1 MYENINSGK
10 GLLTASALFRAAMR
24 ENPTTG
30 RIFLVGKTTLPR
42 YNEYTEAYSSY
53 ADGVPV
59 VYTTVKLAMAQCVAS
74 RGDVLLVMPGHT
86 ETLSS
91 ATAMLLNIAGV
102 TILGLGSG
110 SLRPTFTLDT
120 AATTKIPVSAANI
133 TIRNCIFVANFAD
146 IATCFLLTTAPE
158 FAVDKCEFRDT
169 TSILNFLAIITTT
182 VAVVA
187 DGLVFTNNKVALL
200 GTTAATTPIKVLGT
214 QDRITINDNYFV
226 EAALSNTSA
235 VLAHAALVVT
245 NLEMARNRVFRPSTD
260 SSSGAFLITT
270 SSTTNSGMVF
280 DNKVQGADV
289 AAALLVTAGSI
300 YGMFNNLYDG
310 DADASGFV
318 LPAIGAN

>member
-1 MYENINSGK
+1 MFESINSGK
-10 GLLTASALFRAAMR
+10 GLLTASALFRSAMK

-30 RIFLVGKTTLPR
+30 RIFLVGKSTLSR
-42 YNEYTEAYSSY
+42 YNEYTAVYSSY
-53 ADGVPV
+53 SDGTPV
-59 VYTTVKLAMAQCVAS
+59 VHTTVKLALAQCVAS
-74 RGDVLLVMPGHT
+74 RGDVILVMPGHT

-91 ATAMLLNIAGV
+91 ATALALNVAGV

-110 SLRPTFTLDT
+110 SLRPTFTRDT
-120 AATTKIPVSAANI
+120 AATTKIPVSAANV
-133 TIRNCIFVANFAD
+133 TVENCIFVANYAD
-146 IATCFLLTTAPE
+146 IATCFLLSTAPE
-158 FAVDKCEFRDT
+158 FKVNKCEFRDT

-182 VAVVA
+182 VSVNS
-187 DGLVFTNNKVALL
+187 DGLIFTNNKVNLL
-200 GTTAATTPIKVLGT
+200 GTTAATTPIKVLNT
-214 QDRITINDNYFV
+214 LDRITINDNYFV

-260 SSSGAFLITT
+260 SATGAFLITT